1 MSSPTNVVPTK
12 QKGLT
17 KNKAWLVA
25 RREYLENIKTKTF
38 WLGILLV
45 PVLIILATIVPI
57 WLEMS
62 KKARTYAVVD
72 HSGWLLQAVEERA
85 SRQDLE
91 AALKAALERVRL
103 APAAALTLPEAMRA
117 PAEELAKA
125 LPAGDLVKTAME
137 GMAAA
142 RGLAGARSLEERVV
156 ESLASLAVHGT
167 ASEPLGEQL
176 PADVAG
182 RLTALAA
189 PLGRF
194 WKEAPAAEVAKL
206 LPISSRS
213 RFTRKPVPGATEA
226 ELAELNRQVGADE
239 IFGYFVLSADPVA
252 SAEPSR
258 YVSRNLTDRE
268 LFEWFTRLA
277 NDEVRDR
284 RLAEKQIDPAVAR
297 WVQEKVPFETQKV
310 GAGGEASEVK
320 PKDMVRQWAP
330 VGFVY
335 LLWIAIMSIVQ
346 MLLNNTIEEKSNR
359 ILEVL
364 LSSVSPVELM
374 AGKIL
379 GITATG
385 LTMIGTWMLFLVGV
399 VSIALSLVGDRIDL
413 GLASVITD
421 PLFLGSF
428 VVYFVLGYLFFAA
441 LIVGVGSVCNTLK
454 EAQNL
459 MMPIM
464 MLMMV
469 PLLTM
474 MPVGKDPNSTMAK
487 VLSFIPP
494 FTPFVMMNR
503 AAGPPALWEYL
514 ATTVLMVVSVALALW
529 GAAKIFRIG
538 ILMTGKPPKLGE
550 MLRWLKAPV
559 GQVPDRPGA

>member
-1 MSSPTNVVPTK
+1 MKSPTRS
-12 QKGLT
+12 
-17 KNKAWLVA
+17 KAWLVA

-45 PVLIILATIVPI
+45 PVLIILATVVPI

-91 AALKAALERVRL
+91 AALKSALDRVRL
-103 APAAALTLPEAMRA
+103 APAAAATVPEGVREAA
-117 PAEELAKA
+117 TELAKA
-125 LPAGDLVKTAME
+125 LPATDLVKAAME
-137 GMAAA
+137 GLASARGGAAA
-142 RGLAGARSLEERVV
+142 RSLDERVV
-156 ESLASLAVHGT
+156 ENLASLAVKGSS
-167 ASEPLGEQL
+167 AEPLDRLLAPE
-176 PADVAG
+176 VAA
-182 RLTALAA
+182 RLVSLAP
-189 PLGRF
+189 PLGRW
-194 WKEAPAAEVAKL
+194 WKEASADEVAKL
-206 LPISSRS
+206 LPVASRT
-213 RFTRKPVPGATEA
+213 RFTRATVDGSTA
-226 ELAELNRQVGADE
+226 TELAELNRQVGADE
-239 IFGYFVLSADPVA
+239 IFGYFVLSADPVG
-252 SAEPSR
+252 SSESSR

-268 LFEWFTRLA
+268 LYEWFTRLV
-277 NDEVRDR
+277 NDEVRER
-284 RLAEKQIDPAVAR
+284 RLAERQIDPGVAR

-310 GAGGEASEVK
+310 GAGGEASEVR

-385 LTMIGTWMLFLVGV
+385 LTMIGTWMIFLVGV
-399 VSIALSLVGDRIDL
+399 ASVALALVGDRVDL

-421 PLFLGSF
+421 PLFVGSF
-428 VVYFVLGYLFFAA
+428 IVYFVLGYLFFAA

-503 AAGPPALWEYL
+503 AAGPPALWEYI
-514 ATTVLMVVSVALALW
+514 ATTLLMVLSVAVALW

-550 MLRWLKAPV
+550 MIRWLKAPV
-559 GQVPDRPGA
+559 GQVPDRPA